1 MTVDSGSPPAK
12 KGNDDMSETPQL
24 SEAKR
29 ALLEKYLR
37 GDLPQAAKA
46 IPRDAKAETA
56 GRHKDVVAIQAGGAR
71 RPFFYLHG
79 DWRGNTFYC
88 YPLVQAL
95 GADQPFYG
103 LAPYTFDGLR
113 IPPPLETIAKVHLES
128 LRSIQPEG
136 PYLLGGWCNG
146 ALVAYEVARQL
157 HAQGQTVDLLVLVAP
172 MLPGHHRLVRSI
184 ISSLVSLMRR
194 GQEKQ
199 LDWFL
204 IAQHVYRYL
213 RFPHYRQLSSSEQM
227 GTDEQ
232 SVCGYKRG
240 KGRFGLPRFDTLF
253 TTAKTLRQHYPNVLD
268 WVNAGYAP
276 SLYPGKITFFWM
288 SEDPG
293 FSVEWLKVVKAKGEE
308 VEILSIPGNDITSRT
323 EYLPAL
329 AEKLRDCINK
339 VQEPTII
346 KAQEP
351 ALISNPVVS
360 SCFEEANHRESS
372 FEH

>member
-1 MTVDSGSPPAK
+1 
-12 KGNDDMSETPQL
+12 MSETPQL

-29 ALLEKYLR
+29 ALLERYLR

-46 IPRDAKAETA
+46 IPQDAKAEAT
-56 GRHKDVVAIQAGGAR
+56 GRREGMVAIQAGGAR

-88 YPLVQAL
+88 YPLAQAL

-103 LAPYTFDGLR
+103 LAPYTFEGLR

-146 ALVAYEVARQL
+146 ALLAYEVARQL
-157 HAQGQTVDLLVLVAP
+157 HAQGQTVDLLVLVVP
-172 MLPGHHRLVRSI
+172 MLPGHHRRVRSV
-184 ISSLVSLMRR
+184 ISRLVGLMRR

-204 IAQHVYRYL
+204 IVQHVYRYL
-213 RFPHYRQLSSSEQM
+213 RFPHYRQLKNSEHI
-227 GTDEQ
+227 GADEQ
-232 SVCGYKRG
+232 SVRGYKRG
-240 KGRFGLPRFDTLF
+240 KGRSGLPRFDALF
-253 TTAKTLRQHYPNVLD
+253 TTAKALRQHYPNVLD
-268 WVNAGYAP
+268 WVNAGYTP
-276 SLYPGKITFFWM
+276 SLYPGKITVFWM

-293 FSVEWLKVVKAKGEE
+293 LSAEWRKMVKAKEGE
-308 VEILSIPGNDITSRT
+308 VEFLSIPGNDITSRT

-329 AEKLRDCINK
+329 AEKLRDRIN
-339 VQEPTII
+339 

-351 ALISNPVVS
+351 ALPTN
-360 SCFEEANHRESS
+360 CTTRCNQ
-372 FEH
+372 

>member
-1 MTVDSGSPPAK
+1 
-12 KGNDDMSETPQL
+12 MSETPQL
-24 SEAKR
+24 SESKR
-29 ALLEKYLR
+29 ALIERYLR
-37 GDLPQAAKA
+37 GDLPQPATA
-46 IPRDAKAETA
+46 IPQDVEAETTGRRA
-56 GRHKDVVAIQAGGAR
+56 GVVAIQAGGAR

-79 DWRGNTFYC
+79 DWRGNASYC
-88 YPLVQAL
+88 YPLAQAL

-113 IPPPLETIAKVHLES
+113 VPPPLETIARFHLES
-128 LRSIQPEG
+128 LRRIQPEG

-157 HAQGQTVDLLVLVAP
+157 HAQGQTVDLLLLVVP
-172 MLPGHHRLVRSI
+172 LLPGHHRLVRSV
-184 ISSLVSLMRR
+184 ISRLVSLLRR

-204 IAQHVYRYL
+204 IVQHVYRYL
-213 RFPHYRQLSSSEQM
+213 RFPQYRQLNKSKRM

-232 SVCGYKRG
+232 SVRGDKSG
-240 KGRFGLPRFDTLF
+240 KGRFGLPRFGALF
-253 TTAKTLRQHYPNVLD
+253 TTAKALRQHYPNMID

-293 FSVEWLKVVKAKGEE
+293 FSVEWRKAVKAKEGE

-323 EYLPAL
+323 EHLPAL

-339 VQEPTII
+339 VQEP
-346 KAQEP
+346 
-351 ALISNPVVS
+351 ALPTKRHVS
-360 SCFEEANHRESS
+360 GGQRR
-372 FEH
+372 